1 MGIDSILILIW
12 MGLIGL
18 IVGSYLNVLIH
29 RIPRGKSTVLPR
41 SRCPYCQGPIRAR
54 DNLPLLSFLLLR
66 GRCRHCRAPIS
77 WRYPLI
83 EATVAVL
90 FVTSL
95 LKFWITPGLAPALVL
110 SCLLVLLAAIDME
123 HFLLPDRITLPGIL
137 VGLGFQL
144 WYPMPG
150 FLDAVIGTLVG
161 AGILILV
168 INYWYWLRGEEGMGI
183 GDVNM
188 LAMIGAFLGWQG
200 VLTTLVLATSSGAVV
215 GISML
220 LAGRLGMR
228 SRLPF
233 GFFLALG
240 GLLSL
245 FFGDFLIAY
254 YSGLL

>member
-1 MGIDSILILIW
+1 MVIEPLLLKLW
-12 MGLIGL
+12 IGL
-18 IVGSYLNVLIH
+18 VGLVVGSYLNVLVH

-54 DNLPLLSFLLLR
+54 DNLPVLSFLLLR

-77 WRYPLI
+77 WRYPVI
-83 EATVAVL
+83 EGLTALLFLASFAT
-90 FVTSL
+90 FGFS
-95 LKFWITPGLAPALVL
+95 PALVHAL
-110 SCLLVLLAAIDME
+110 VFCCLMVLLAAIDVE
-123 HFLLPDRITLPGIL
+123 HFLLPDRLTLSGIL
-137 VGLGFQL
+137 VGLALQL
-144 WYPMPG
+144 WRPMPG
-150 FLDAVIGTLVG
+150 LLGAIIGTLVG

-188 LAMIGAFLGWQG
+188 LALIGAFLGWQG
-200 VLTTLVLATSSGAVV
+200 VLTTIVLATSSGALV
-215 GISML
+215 GIGML

-245 FFGDFLIAY
+245 FFGDWLIAY
-254 YSGLL
+254 YTQYL

>member
-1 MGIDSILILIW
+1 MVFESIFFLLW
-12 MGLIGL
+12 VGLVGL
-18 IVGSYLNVLIH
+18 VVGSYLNVLIH

-54 DNLPLLSFLLLR
+54 DNLPVLSFLFLR

-77 WRYPLI
+77 WRYPMIEGLTSILFMASFFTFGISPSLVHALI
-83 EATVAVL
+83 
-90 FVTSL
+90 F
-95 LKFWITPGLAPALVL
+95 
-110 SCLLVLLAAIDME
+110 SCLMVLLAAIDME
-123 HFLLPDRITLPGIL
+123 HFLLPDRLTLPGII
-137 VGLGFQL
+137 VGLGLQI
-144 WYPMPG
+144 WAPMPG
-150 FLDAVIGTLVG
+150 FLDAVVGTLVG

-168 INYWYWLRGEEGMGI
+168 INYWYWWRGEEGMGI

-188 LAMIGAFLGWQG
+188 LALIGAFLGWQG
-200 VLTTLVLATSSGAVV
+200 VLTTVILSTSTGALV

-220 LAGRLGMR
+220 LAGRLGLR

-245 FFGDFLIAY
+245 FFGESLVAY
-254 YSGLL
+254 YIRLL

>member
-1 MGIDSILILIW
+1 MVTESIFFMLW
-12 MGLIGL
+12 VGLIGL
-18 IVGSYLNVLIH
+18 VVGSYLNVLIH

-41 SRCPYCQGPIRAR
+41 SSCPYCHGPIRAR
-54 DNLPLLSFLLLR
+54 DNLPVLSFLLLR
-66 GRCRHCRAPIS
+66 GRCRNCQAPIS

-83 EATVAVL
+83 EGLTAVL
-90 FVTSL
+90 FMASFYRFGIGPYLVH
-95 LKFWITPGLAPALVL
+95 ALVFC
-110 SCLLVLLAAIDME
+110 CLMVLLAAIDVE

-137 VGLGFQL
+137 VGLALQL
-144 WYPMPG
+144 WAPMPG
-150 FLDAVIGTLVG
+150 LLDAVIGTLIG

-168 INYWYWLRGEEGMGI
+168 INYWYWWRGEEGMGI

-200 VLTTLVLATSSGAVV
+200 VLTTIVLSTSSGALV
-215 GISML
+215 GIVML

-240 GLLSL
+240 ALLTL
-245 FFGDFLIAY
+245 FFGDLLVAF

>member
-1 MGIDSILILIW
+1 MPLESWFILAW
-12 MGLIGL
+12 VGLVGL

-41 SRCPYCQGPIRAR
+41 SRCPYCQGPIGAR
-54 DNLPLLSFLLLR
+54 DNLPVVSFLLLR

-77 WRYPLI
+77 WRYPAI
-83 EATVAVL
+83 EALTAVL

-95 LKFWITPGLAPALVL
+95 LKFGISPNLFHALIF
-110 SCLLVLLAAIDME
+110 SCLMVLLAAIDME
-123 HFLLPDRITLPGIL
+123 HFLLPDRLTLPGVL
-137 VGLGFQL
+137 VGLALQL
-144 WYPMPG
+144 WHPMPG
-150 FLDAVIGTLVG
+150 LLAAVIGTLVG

-188 LAMIGAFLGWQG
+188 LALIGAFLGWQG
-200 VLTTLVLATSSGAVV
+200 VLTTLVLATTSGAIV
-215 GISML
+215 GSVML

-245 FFGDFLIAY
+245 FFGDVLIGY